1 MAASAQQLSLSYSRI
16 SSGILLC
23 FLPASR
29 RTALSKEEPKY
40 MINVGLVGFGFAGR
54 VFHAPIISAVP
65 GLKLRAVVQR
75 TGDDAGRLYPSAA
88 QVRSMDELLAI
99 DEMKLVVIATP
110 NTSHFPLAKQ
120 CLLAGRDVV
129 IDKPFAP
136 TYAEAAELVELAE
149 QRGRLL
155 TIYQN
160 LRSNGDFRT
169 IRQLVQSGRF
179 GRIAL
184 YEAHFDRYRLQ
195 LRPGAWRERPEA
207 GSGVFFDLGV
217 HLIDQAMTLFGT
229 PQAITA
235 DIRIE
240 RDGGQVDDSFD
251 VMLHYA
257 NMRALLRASMIA
269 IAPDLRFVVRGERGA
284 FVKYGI
290 DPQEEALKRGE
301 TPRDDTWGREAREK
315 WGVFYSPQNEGI
327 AAETIPTLPGD
338 YRLFYANVRD
348 AILGK
353 ASIDVTHRQMLD
365 AMYALE
371 LAKESNSQQR
381 TLKWNHA
388 R

>member
-1 MAASAQQLSLSYSRI
+1 
-16 SSGILLC
+16 
-23 FLPASR
+23 
-29 RTALSKEEPKY
+29 

-65 GLKLRAVVQR
+65 GLKLRAIVQR
-75 TGDDAGRLYPSAA
+75 SGDDAGRLYPSAT
-88 QVRSMDELLAI
+88 QVRSLDDLLAI
-99 DEMKLVVIATP
+99 DEIKLIVIATP
-110 NTSHFPLAKQ
+110 NTSHCPLAKQ

-136 TYAEAAELVELAE
+136 TYDEAAELVELAQ

-169 IRQLVQSGRF
+169 IRQLLESDRF

-217 HLIDQAMTLFGT
+217 HLIDQAMTLFG
-229 PQAITA
+229 PPPSITA

-240 RDGGQVDDSFD
+240 RDGAQVDDSFD
-251 VMLHYA
+251 VVLHYPR
-257 NMRALLRASMIA
+257 MRALLRASMIA
-269 IAPDLRFVVRGERGA
+269 VAPDLRFVVRGERGA
-284 FVKYGI
+284 FVKYGT

-301 TPRDDTWGREAREK
+301 VPRDDTWGREAREK
-315 WGVFYSPQNEGI
+315 WGVLYSPQNDSVS
-327 AAETIPTLPGD
+327 AETIPTLPGD

-348 AILGK
+348 TILGK

-365 AMYALE
+365 VMYALE
-371 LAKESNSQQR
+371 LAKESSRQRR
-381 TLKWNHA
+381 TLEWD
-388 R
+388 RTR

>member
-1 MAASAQQLSLSYSRI
+1 
-16 SSGILLC
+16 
-23 FLPASR
+23 
-29 RTALSKEEPKY
+29 

-54 VFHAPIISAVP
+54 VFHAPIISEVP
-65 GLKLRAVVQR
+65 GLKLRAIVQR
-75 TGDDAGRLYPSAA
+75 SGDDAGRIYGAGT
-88 QVRSMDELLAI
+88 QVRSLDDLLAI
-99 DEMKLVVIATP
+99 DEIKLVVIATP
-110 NTSHFPLAKQ
+110 NPSHCPLAKQ

-136 TYAEAAELVELAE
+136 TYAEAAELVELAQ

-169 IRQLVQSGRF
+169 IRSLVESNRF

-195 LRPGAWRERPEA
+195 LRPGAWRERPDA
-207 GSGVFFDLGV
+207 GSGIFFDLGV
-217 HLIDQAMTLFGT
+217 HLIDQAMTLFG
-229 PQAITA
+229 PPAAIAA

-240 RDGGQVDDSFD
+240 RDAAQVDDSFD
-251 VMLHYA
+251 VVLHYPR
-257 NMRALLRASMIA
+257 MRALLRASMIA
-269 IAPDLRFVVRGERGA
+269 VAPDLRFVVRGEQGA

-301 TPRDDTWGREAREK
+301 LPRDDTWGREARDK
-315 WGVFYSPQNEGI
+315 WGVLYTPQNDSVS
-327 AAETIPTLPGD
+327 AETIPTLPGD

-365 AMYALE
+365 VMYALE
-371 LAKESNSQQR
+371 LAKESS
-381 TLKWNHA
+381 
-388 R
+388 